1 MMLRVISTAF
11 LVFVSLRVLS
21 NLSAIQVTGNRHGND
36 TVKLVIQ
43 FEKRDYMCR
52 KLPLN

>member
-21 NLSAIQVTGNRHGND
+21 NLSAIQATGNCHGND
-36 TVKLVIQ
+36 TVKVVIQ

>member
-52 KLPLN
+52 KLLLN

>member
-1 MMLRVISTAF
+1 MMLTVISIVF
-11 LVFVSLRVLS
+11 LFLRLRRVPF

-52 KLPLN
+52 KLLLN